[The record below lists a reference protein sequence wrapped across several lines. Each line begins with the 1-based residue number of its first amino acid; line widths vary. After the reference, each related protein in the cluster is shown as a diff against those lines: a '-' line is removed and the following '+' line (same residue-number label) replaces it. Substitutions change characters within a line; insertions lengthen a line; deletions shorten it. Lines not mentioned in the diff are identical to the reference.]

1 MAADAIKGFLISGT
15 PHYIDA
21 KYVNGTEITSGMV
34 NSLATLKGIYVN
46 ASNNFE
52 VNAAVAGGEKLNL
65 VAAQAVQIKPGID
78 ENGKPEAVQ
87 FDCEQHGAD
96 ATEFTFK
103 VCNGAQPKATRVVG
117 LKVNAAELTL
127 DNQKCNTTEFD
138 ADSIDIKVRNDK
150 WNGGEV
156 VGTTGPV
163 YLKMKARAMD
173 FRCYDHGGIA
183 LQVAGTDSNGK
194 ENKIKFES
202 DRTSEIGATAAYC
215 KEGGKGLEFGTFNNL
230 HTSLY
235 TGDYRFK
242 GDAKVYGV
250 TRNTPAVTS
259 TGKIDYPTQSD
270 DFKDVI
276 NATTPS
282 ASWNEILDA
291 ANKCKNLEDTV
302 NAAVA
307 KAALSGEGIDTSV
320 FVTRDE
326 VEDVVASAMTDMHI
340 DTTGL
345 ASEQWVLDKHYI
357 DALPDGLQY
366 VKLGKSKGNFA
377 VDVTGKYTWEA
388 TNPKETTTVDEFGEP
403 HIKGDRVVNYVNES
417 FYNDKDK
424 VYYKASVNT
433 VLADGE
439 TAAAEGTIVYNT
451 KCDITTGS
459 VSSYTIVAMGA
470 GEESFYEDP
479 TKYLYKGTKNVSIK
493 YGETKPITKKANLD
507 PATLSAEEIEYYEN
521 QVAGAVYD
529 EDGNLVSGW
538 EKTNIWAK
546 TTLWTP
552 NELNIN
558 LETDSKIKFAGKKIE
573 TVWTYDDVDHK
584 MDDIL
589 LSTNTLTTDANS
601 VVFEQKISKNGD
613 RSGQDT
619 EFVYAFGNNVADTEK
634 VADFAAFKANYNG
647 KHTPKSDEELQTMYD
662 AFLAEGESYE
672 IRVKVSELLGL
683 VQRVADLEARVA
695 ALEGS
700 MVSGVTGVQ
709 GPMGPNGVDGAQGP
723 QGNDGMNGSG
733 QGVQGPMGPAGA
745 DGAQGTAGE
754 SGPQGPQGPDG
765 LTGVDGAQ
773 GPQGEAGENGESGMT
788 LGVQGPMGP
797 AGADGAQGAAG
808 ENGVDGNDGPQGP
821 QGSQGP
827 QGENGE
833 SGMTFGVQGPQ
844 GTGIE
849 SIYSAPNSANGRNT
863 VYVITTDGI
872 VAGFEYSD
880 GAQGAQGVAGE
891 NGVDGN
897 DGPQGPQGPD
907 GIQGPQG
914 AQNA

>member
-138 ADSIDIKVRNDK
+138 ADSIDIKIRNDK
-150 WNGGEV
+150 WNSGEV

-202 DRTSEIGATAAYC
+202 DRTSEIGATPAYC
-215 KEGGKGLEFGTFNNL
+215 KEGGKGLEFGTFNNE
-230 HTSLY
+230 HASLY

-242 GDAKVYGV
+242 GDADVYGV
-250 TRNTPAVTS
+250 TRNTPVATS
-259 TGKIDYPTQSD
+259 TGKVDYPTQAD

-276 NATTPS
+276 NASTPH
-282 ASWNEILDA
+282 ATWNEIIDA
-291 ANKCKNLEDTV
+291 ADKCKNLDETIR
-302 NAAVA
+302 AEVA
-307 KAALSGEGIDTSV
+307 RQALSGGGIDTSM
-320 FVTRDE
+320 FVTKND
-326 VEDVVASAMTDMHI
+326 VEDVVASAITDLHI

-345 ASEQWVLDKHYI
+345 ATEQWVLDKHYI
-357 DALPDGLQY
+357 DALPEGLQY
-366 VKLGKSKGNFA
+366 VKIGKSKGNFA
-377 VDVTGKYTWEA
+377 VDVTGKYTYELTSPKSA
-388 TNPKETTTVDEFGEP
+388 TTIDEYGNVIER
-403 HIKGDRVVNYVNES
+403 GGRVVNYSNES
-417 FYNDKDK
+417 FYTDPKK
-424 VYYKASVNT
+424 VYYKAGDT
-433 VLADGE
+433 TLLADGVTE
-439 TAAAEGTIVYNT
+439 VPADTIVYREECNLT
-451 KCDITTGS
+451 FAVPAVADGGYEYYLM
-459 VSSYTIVAMGA
+459 SSADTA
-470 GEESFYEDP
+470 FYEDP
-479 TKYLYKGTKNVSIK
+479 SKFYYKCKDKKNGKYFDGTPAPN
-493 YGETKPITKKANLD
+493 KAIVQGAGL
-507 PATLSAEEIEYYEN
+507 TQEEIDYYDSK
-521 QVAGAVYD
+521 GAIYD
-529 EDGNLVSGW
+529 EDGTLIQAAMW
-538 EKTNIWAK
+538 EKTALWK
-546 TTLWTP
+546 KSTLWSV
-552 NELNIN
+552 NEINVN
-558 LETDSKIKFAGKKIE
+558 LETDSKVKLSGAKLEVLHSI
-573 TVWTYDDVDHK
+573 DDVDYK
-584 MDDIL
+584 MDSVL
-589 LSTNTLTTDANS
+589 LSSNEIAADANEI
-601 VVFEQKISKNGD
+601 VFEKKVSKNGD

-619 EFVYAFGNNVADTEK
+619 EFVYSYSNNVSDPEK
-634 VADFAAFKANYNG
+634 VADFAAFKANYDTKHKNHG
-647 KHTPKSDEELQTMYD
+647 KTDEELQAMYD
-662 AFLAEGESYE
+662 AFLAEGTTYE
-672 IRVKVSELLGL
+672 VRVKVSELLGL
-683 VQRVADLEARVA
+683 VQRVADLEARIA

-765 LTGVDGAQ
+765 LTGADGAQ
-773 GPQGEAGENGESGMT
+773 GPQGEAGEDGESGMT
-788 LGVQGPMGP
+788 FGVQGPMGPAGENGLDGTQGPQGVAGENGESGTTFGVQGPMGP
-797 AGADGAQGAAG
+797 AGAD
-808 ENGVDGNDGPQGP
+808 
-821 QGSQGP
+821 
-827 QGENGE
+827 
-833 SGMTFGVQGPQ
+833 
-844 GTGIE
+844 
-849 SIYSAPNSANGRNT
+849 
-863 VYVITTDGI
+863 
-872 VAGFEYSD
+872 
-880 GAQGAQGVAGE
+880 GAQGVAGE

-897 DGPQGPQGPD
+897 DGPQGPQGPVGADGAQGVAGENGADGNEGPQGPQGPD

>member
-34 NSLATLKGIYVN
+34 NSLTTLKGIYVN
-46 ASNNFE
+46 TSNNFE

-65 VAAQAVQIKPGID
+65 VAAQAVQIKPGLD

-87 FDCEQHGAD
+87 FDCEQHGAE

-150 WNGGEV
+150 WNSGEV

-242 GDAKVYGV
+242 GDADVYGV
-250 TRNTPAVTS
+250 TRNTPVATS
-259 TGKIDYPTQSD
+259 TGKVDYPTQAD

-276 NATTPS
+276 NASTPH
-282 ASWNEILDA
+282 ATWNEIIDA
-291 ANKCKNLEDTV
+291 ADKCKNLDETIR
-302 NAAVA
+302 AEVA
-307 KAALSGEGIDTSV
+307 RQALSGGGIDTSV
-320 FVTRDE
+320 FVTKDD
-326 VEDVVASAMTDMHI
+326 VENVVASAITDLHI

-345 ASEQWVLDKHYI
+345 ATEQWVLDKHYI
-357 DALPDGLQY
+357 DALPDGVQY
-366 VKLGKSKGNFA
+366 VKMGKSKGNFA
-377 VDVTGKYTWEA
+377 VDVTGNYTYEL
-388 TNPKETTTVDEFGEP
+388 TSPKSATTVDEYNEM
-403 HIKGDRVVNYVNES
+403 HAKGDRVINYSNEA
-417 FYNDKDK
+417 FYTNPDK
-424 VYYKASVNT
+424 VYYKAGDT
-433 VLADGE
+433 TLLADGVTE
-439 TAAAEGTIVYNT
+439 VPKDTIVYTSACNLT
-451 KCDITTGS
+451 FNVPAVADGGY
-459 VSSYTIVAMGA
+459 SYYLMGD
-470 GEESFYEDP
+470 GEKSFYEDP
-479 TKYLYKGTKNVSIK
+479 TKFFYKCKAKKGDFYADGT
-493 YGETKPITKKANLD
+493 
-507 PATLSAEEIEYYEN
+507 PAAKDAIVLGSGLTAEEIAYYDSKGEIL
-521 QVAGAVYD
+521 D
-529 EDGNLVSGW
+529 EDGITVLQSA
-538 EKTNIWAK
+538 IWAK
-546 TTLWTP
+546 TEIWKKSTLWTP
-552 NELNIN
+552 NEININ

-573 TVWTYDDVDHK
+573 TVWTIDDVDYK

-589 LSTNTLTTDANS
+589 LSTNTLSTDAGD

-613 RSGQDT
+613 REGQDS
-619 EFVYAFGNNVADTEK
+619 EIVYTFGNNVADTTK
-634 VADFAAFKANYNG
+634 VADFAAFKKNYNG
-647 KHTPKSDEELQTMYD
+647 KHTPKTDEELQAMYD
-662 AFLAEGESYE
+662 AFLAEGESFE

-683 VQRVADLEARVA
+683 VQRVADLEARIAV
-695 ALEGS
+695 LEGS

-733 QGVQGPMGPAGA
+733 QGVQGPMGPAGV

-765 LTGVDGAQ
+765 LTGADGAQGPQGENGESGTTFGVQGPMGLAGVDGAQ
-773 GPQGEAGENGESGMT
+773 GPQGEA
-788 LGVQGPMGP
+788 
-797 AGADGAQGAAG
+797 
-808 ENGVDGNDGPQGP
+808 
-821 QGSQGP
+821 
-827 QGENGE
+827 GENGE

-897 DGPQGPQGPD
+897 EGPQGPQGPD

>member
-1 MAADAIKGFLISGT
+1 MAADAIKGFIISGT
-15 PHYIDA
+15 PRYIDA

-78 ENGKPEAVQ
+78 ETGKPEAVQ

-150 WNGGEV
+150 WNSGEV

-202 DRTSEIGATAAYC
+202 DRTSEIGATPAYC
-215 KEGGKGLEFGTFNNL
+215 KEGGKGLEFGTFNNE
-230 HTSLY
+230 HASLY

-242 GDAKVYGV
+242 GDADVYGV
-250 TRNTPAVTS
+250 TRNTPVATS
-259 TGKIDYPTQSD
+259 TGKVDYPTQAD

-276 NATTPS
+276 NASTPH
-282 ASWNEILDA
+282 ATWNEIIDA
-291 ANKCKNLEDTV
+291 ADKCKNLDETIR
-302 NAAVA
+302 AEVA
-307 KAALSGEGIDTSV
+307 RQALSGGGIDTSV

-345 ASEQWVLDKHYI
+345 ATEQWVLDKHYI
-357 DALPDGLQY
+357 DAIPDGLQY
-366 VKLGKSKGNFA
+366 VEMGKKKGNFA
-377 VDVTGKYTWEA
+377 VDVTGKYTWEL
-388 TNPKETTTVDEFGEP
+388 TSPKSATTVDEYGES
-403 HIKGDRVVNYVNES
+403 HVKGDRVINYSNEE
-417 FYNDKDK
+417 FYTDAKK
-424 VYYKASVNT
+424 VYYKAGMDT
-433 VLADGE
+433 TFADGTE
-439 TAAAEGTIVYNT
+439 AHADDIVYAPECNLVFNLPEGAFAAHVMES
-451 KCDITTGS
+451 GS
-459 VSSYTIVAMGA
+459 T
-470 GEESFYEDP
+470 SFYEDP
-479 TKYLYKGTKNVSIK
+479 TKFAYKCLVKGALDFEGVSR
-493 YGETKPITKKANLD
+493 KKKDMVDGAGLSESAISYYD
-507 PATLSAEEIEYYEN
+507 SKAT
-521 QVAGAVYD
+521 VYD
-529 EDGNLVSGW
+529 EDGVTVLVEGEW
-538 EKTNIWAK
+538 ERVDIWK
-546 TTLWTP
+546 KSTLWSK
-552 NELNIN
+552 NEININ

-573 TVWTYDDVDHK
+573 TVWTYEENGEDVDHK

-683 VQRVADLEARVA
+683 VQRVADLETRIA

-700 MVSGVTGVQ
+700 MVSGVTG
-709 GPMGPNGVDGAQGP
+709 A
-723 QGNDGMNGSG
+723 
-733 QGVQGPMGPAGA
+733 QGPMGPAGA

-765 LTGVDGAQ
+765 LTGANGAQ
-773 GPQGEAGENGESGMT
+773 GP
-788 LGVQGPMGP
+788 
-797 AGADGAQGAAG
+797 
-808 ENGVDGNDGPQGP
+808 
-821 QGSQGP
+821 
-827 QGENGE
+827 
-833 SGMTFGVQGPQ
+833 
-844 GTGIE
+844 
-849 SIYSAPNSANGRNT
+849 
-863 VYVITTDGI
+863 
-872 VAGFEYSD
+872 
-880 GAQGAQGVAGE
+880 QGVAGE

-897 DGPQGPQGPD
+897 DGPQGPQGPVGADGAQGVAGENGVDGNDGLQGPQGPD

-914 AQNA
+914 TQNA